1 MRLVERRATSPNF
14 FGAGR
19 VCTGGSVRGC
29 LLYNISRYGTHEKNS
44 VLLDDCLA
52 AVDSHVARHIFGEYM
67 KNKTYLFDESTSDC
81 LMSRQCHRTEWIAF
95 DQSTHPRNKQHIFC
109 QAV

>member
-14 FGAGR
+14 SGAGR

-29 LLYNISRYGTHEKNS
+29 LLYNIFEIWYSRKSS

-67 KNKTYLFDESTSDC
+67 KNKTYLFDESNSDC
-81 LMSRQCHRTEWIAF
+81 LMIRQCHRTEWIAF
-95 DQSTHPRNKQHIFC
+95 DQSTYPRNK
-109 QAV
+109 